1 MTNNNNETSGLR
13 IISLFSG
20 CGGMDLGFINA
31 GHKIVW
37 ANDYDADS
45 CLTYEKNLGHK
56 VICGKIEDV
65 KSKDIPEG
73 DVVIGGF
80 PCQGFS
86 IANPY
91 RAVEDKRNQLY
102 LELLRIIKDKNPKYF
117 VAENVVGIC
126 SMGGYETQKDKQ
138 AHLGIV
144 FKTILSELSKA
155 NELGYNVAF
164 KILNAA
170 DYGVP
175 QIRRRVIILGTRKD
189 ILPILKHPQPT
200 HSKIGAGRL
209 SKWIS
214 VESALSGLPEE
225 PTAAI
230 PNHIGTSHAVKI
242 NGYIGNRATLSFNP
256 SPTIVGRGG
265 GSGGPVIIPHPNL
278 KRRMTVREVARLQ
291 SFPDDFIFYGTIS
304 SQYRQI
310 GNAVPWPLAYNIAK
324 MLPKPNQISSLLLSS
339 QSLLQ

>member
-1 MTNNNNETSGLR
+1 MSNNNNESGLR

-37 ANDYDADS
+37 ANDYDADA
-45 CLTYEKNLGHK
+45 CLTYGKNLGHEA
-56 VICGKIEDV
+56 ICGSIEDV
-65 KSKDIPEG
+65 KSEDIPEG

-91 RAVEDKRNQLY
+91 RGVEDKRNQLY

-117 VAENVVGIC
+117 VAENVMGIC
-126 SMGGYETQKDKQ
+126 STGGYATPEDKK

-144 FKTILSELSKA
+144 FKAILNELSKA
-155 NELGYNVAF
+155 NKMGYHVEF

-189 ILPILKHPQPT
+189 ISPILKHPQPT
-200 HSKIGAGRL
+200 HSKMGIGGL
-209 SKWIS
+209 PKWLS

-225 PTAAI
+225 PTPAI
-230 PNHIGTSHAVKI
+230 PNHMGTSHAVKI
-242 NGYIGNRATLSFNP
+242 NGYLGNRATLPFNP

-265 GSGGPVIIPHPNL
+265 GTGGPIIIPHPNL

-291 SFPDDFIFYGTIS
+291 SFPDDFIFYGAIS

-310 GNAVPWPLAYNIAK
+310 GNAVPWPLAYSVAK
-324 MLPKPNQISSLLLSS
+324 MIPKPNQISSLLLSS